1 MTDIS
6 LSALPKVPQR
16 LLSGQSVIPSN
27 PVFQRLAD
35 ALSSAFSLPDPA
47 ELAEL
52 LDVEV
57 GQDGASTLCPW
68 IIRCLLDMD
77 ELQATQLLPRLVEHL
92 DHLLA
97 GREAP

>member
-1 MTDIS
+1 MTDTS
-6 LSALPKVPQR
+6 LSLRRETPQR
-16 LLSGQSVIPSN
+16 LLSGQPSIPSN
-27 PVFQRLAD
+27 PVFQRLAE

-57 GQDGASTLCPW
+57 GQDGASTLFPW

-77 ELQATQLLPRLVEHL
+77 ELQAAQLLPRLVERL

-97 GREAP
+97 EREAP